1 MNLVKQLRTW
11 DEMPEYDSDSFHW
24 LDLKTAEAA
33 DLIERQAAQ
42 IEMLRKMLEQVCG
55 SYLLEHPDTN
65 IDPFVEALSTTQDQA
80 LEQFAAK
87 ANRFISRRG

>member
-1 MNLVKQLRTW
+1 MTPKCPECKRDQEDCICFCSEQQKQI
-11 DEMPEYDSDSFHW
+11 
-24 LDLKTAEAA
+24 
-33 DLIERQAAQ
+33 IERQAAQ

>member
-1 MNLVKQLRTW
+1 MNRGDVKLIIDRCIAH
-11 DEMPEYDSDSFHW
+11 DVPD
-24 LDLKTAEAA
+24 AA

-42 IEMLRKMLEQVCG
+42 IEMLRKMLKQVCG